1 MEPEMSG
8 IAVKSPV
15 EHVEPS
21 FAERYDT
28 ALGNPRLARNV
39 TTYQRNWRA
48 NRNTAM
54 DEVSFEDLKG
64 ELKAAKNRVL
74 DDLDGYIAQ
83 FAEAATRNGAIIHHA
98 RDAQTTNDLVRQIA
112 QDRAIDLIVKSK
124 SMVTEEIE
132 LNHYLEKFDIE
143 AVETDLGEWII
154 QKAGQR
160 PSHIVGPALHMGRE
174 DVGEL
179 LNDKLGIPVSRTD
192 IPHQVHTIRDLI
204 RPKFFEAGM
213 GMTGANALIAE
224 TGTVMMATNEGNG
237 RLASSAPACHVV
249 IAGIEKLIPTWD
261 DAVTQMRLLA
271 RSGTGQRMTVY
282 TTFISGPTPGHEM
295 HIILVDNGRREMN
308 DRPEFREAL
317 HCIRCGACANVCPPY
332 SEVGGHV
339 FGHIY
344 TGAIGLVVT
353 PFLNSLDDI
362 AKPQSLCLSCNACE
376 TVCPVG
382 IPLPRQILDVRKMV
396 VAQNGMVPAKR
407 VAMSLYSRKISF
419 ALATRI
425 GSRLQ
430 KPLQR
435 GRFVRGRHIPV
446 LKKQTRW
453 RSMPALPTQS
463 LGDRVKRYHGSMQ
476 TTNAVIPNLAAGKTV
491 ALFPG
496 CMTDRVFPEQ
506 GESIV
511 TVMRALGVN
520 VLFPDGLHCC
530 GLVANNSGDEP
541 HATKM
546 AKQTIAALERVPAD
560 LIVSGS
566 ASCVATLAQDYL
578 HLFRNDPEWFAR
590 AEKLSPRVIDFTT
603 FLENVAQLQNG
614 SLLGKSGSRDVVT
627 YHDSCQGS
635 NALGL
640 RSEPRRLLQDVIGVD
655 INELPENTLCCGF
668 GGSFSFEYPEIA
680 ERLMN
685 RKLNNAQS
693 TGAKTIVTD
702 NQGCI
707 MHLRGGCDAAGRP
720 LEVKHIA
727 ELIADRIREI
737 HPGVS

>member
-1 MEPEMSG
+1 MSATATHAEPT
-8 IAVKSPV
+8 
-15 EHVEPS
+15 
-21 FAERYDT
+21 FAERYEK
-28 ALGNPRLARNV
+28 ALKTPRLARNV
-39 TTYQRNWRA
+39 TTYQRNWRT

-54 DEVSFEDLKG
+54 TEVDFEDLKHA
-64 ELKAAKNRVL
+64 LKAAKDRVL

-83 FAEAATRNGAIIHHA
+83 FTEAATRNGAIVHHA
-98 RDAQTTNDLVRQIA
+98 RDAQAANDLVRQIA
-112 QDRAIDLIVKSK
+112 QDRDIDLIVKSK

-132 LNHYLEKFDIE
+132 LNHYLEKFNIE

-179 LNDKLGIPVSRTD
+179 LNEKLRIPVSRTD
-192 IPHQVHTIRDLI
+192 IPEQVHTIRDLI

-237 RLASSAPACHVV
+237 RLASSAPQCHVV
-249 IAGIEKLIPTWD
+249 MAGIEKLIPTWD

-282 TTFISGPTPGHEM
+282 TTFISAPTPGHEM
-295 HIILVDNGRREMN
+295 HIILVDNGRRAMR
-308 DRPEFREAL
+308 DRDEFREAL

-396 VAQNGMVPAKR
+396 VEANGMAPAKK
-407 VAMSLYSRKISF
+407 VVLDLYARKSSF
-419 ALATRI
+419 TLATRI

-435 GRFVRGRHIPV
+435 GKFIRAKHIPL
-446 LKKQTRW
+446 LKNQTRW
-453 RSMPALPTQS
+453 RSMPALPSRS
-463 LGDRVKRYHGSMQ
+463 LGDRVKRYRGELK
-476 TTNAVIPNLAAGKTV
+476 TATAAIPNLAAGKTV

-530 GLVANNSGDEP
+530 GLVANNSGDAE
-541 HATKM
+541 HAATM
-546 AKQTIAALERVPAD
+546 AKQTIAALERMPAD

-578 HLFRNDPEWFAR
+578 HLFRDDPEWFAR
-590 AEKLSPRVIDFTT
+590 AEKLSPRVVDFTT
-603 FLENVAQLQNG
+603 FLEQVAQVQNG
-614 SLLGKSGSRDVVT
+614 ALIGKSGAKQTVT

-640 RSEPRRLLQDVIGVD
+640 RSEPRRLLKDVIGVE

-685 RKLNNAQS
+685 RKLDNAES

-707 MHLRGGCDAAGRP
+707 MHLRGGCDAEGRP

-727 ELIADRIREI
+727 ELIAERIREI
-737 HPGVS
+737 HPQLA

>member
-1 MEPEMSG
+1 MSA
-8 IAVKSPV
+8 IATPPHAVDV
-15 EHVEPS
+15 EHEPS
-21 FAERYDT
+21 FAKRYET
-28 ALGNPRLARNV
+28 ALANPRLARNV
-39 TTYQRNWRA
+39 TRYQQNWRVS
-48 NRNTAM
+48 RNASM
-54 DEVSFEDLKG
+54 VDVSFE
-64 ELKAAKNRVL
+64 ELRDSLTAAKNQVL
-74 DDLDGYIAQ
+74 ENLEQYIAE
-83 FAEAATRNGAIIHHA
+83 FEANATANGAVVHHA
-98 RDAQTTNDLVRQIA
+98 RTAEDAKRIVKEIA
-112 QDRAIDLIVKSK
+112 QARGIDLIVKSK

-132 LNHYLEKFDIE
+132 LNHYLDDFDIE

-179 LNDKLGIPVSRTD
+179 LNGKLGLTVSRED
-192 IPHQVHTIRDLI
+192 IPEQVHAIRDLI

-237 RLASSAPACHVV
+237 RLSSSAPPCHVV
-249 IAGIEKLIPTWD
+249 MAGIEKLIPTFE

-295 HIILVDNGRREMN
+295 HIILVDNGRRAMR
-308 DRPEFREAL
+308 DRPEFIDAL
-317 HCIRCGACANVCPPY
+317 RCIRCGACANVCPPY

-396 VAQNGMVPAKR
+396 AEKNGLPPAKR
-407 VAMSLYSRKISF
+407 VVLDVYARRSTF

-425 GSRLQ
+425 GARMQ
-430 KPLQR
+430 KPLQN
-435 GRFVRGRHIPV
+435 GSFVRGNHVPV
-446 LKKQTRW
+446 LKQQTRW
-453 RSMPALPTQS
+453 RSMPALPSQP
-463 LGDRVKRYHGSMQ
+463 LRDRVKRFKGTAS
-476 TTNAVIPNLAAGKTV
+476 ALKPLIPNLAVGTTV

-511 TVMRALGVN
+511 TTLRALGVN
-520 VLFPDGLHCC
+520 VIFPDGLHCC
-530 GLVANNSGDEP
+530 GLVANNSGDEE
-541 HATKM
+541 HAVMM
-546 AKQTIAALERVPAD
+546 AKQTIRVLERVPAD

-578 HLFRNDPEWFAR
+578 HLFRNDPEWLAK
-590 AEKLSPRVIDFTT
+590 AEKLSPRVVDFTT
-603 FLENVAQLQNG
+603 FLDKVAQIPDG
-614 SLLGKSGSRDVVT
+614 SLLPKNGKAGTVT

-640 RSEPRRLLQDVIGVD
+640 KEEPRRILNDVLGVEVS
-655 INELPENTLCCGF
+655 ELPENTLCCGF

-685 RKLNNAQS
+685 RKLNNAES
-693 TGAKTIVTD
+693 TGARTIVTD

-727 ELIADRIREI
+727 ELLAERIRQI
-737 HPGVS
+737 DPAL

>member
-1 MEPEMSG
+1 MT
-8 IAVKSPV
+8 APV
-15 EHVEPS
+15 HTHDEPS
-21 FAERYDT
+21 FSERYAT
-28 ALGNPRLARNV
+28 ALANPRLSRNV
-39 TTYQRNWRA
+39 TTYQRNWRVG
-48 NRNTAM
+48 R
-54 DEVSFEDLKG
+54 DHSIQEISFDGLK
-64 ELKAAKNRVL
+64 EQLIAAKDAVL
-74 DDLDGYIAQ
+74 NDLEGYLAQ
-83 FAEAATRNGAIIHHA
+83 FEAAARNNGAIVHHA
-98 RDAQTTNDLVRQIA
+98 KTADDARRIVKEIA
-112 QDRAIDLIVKSK
+112 QARGIDLIVKSK

-132 LNHYLEKFDIE
+132 LNHYLEEHDIE

-174 DVGEL
+174 DVGDL
-179 LNDKLGIPVSRTD
+179 LNDKLGIPTPRD
-192 IPHQVHTIRDLI
+192 IIEAQVHTIRDVI
-204 RPKFFEAGM
+204 RPNFFTAGM

-224 TGTVMMATNEGNG
+224 TGTVMMVTNEGNG
-237 RLASSAPACHVV
+237 RLASSAPAVHVV
-249 IAGIEKLIPTWD
+249 MAGIEKLVPTFE
-261 DAVTQMRLLA
+261 DATTQLRLLA
-271 RSGTGQRMTVY
+271 RSSTGQKMTVY
-282 TTFISGPTPGHEM
+282 STFITAPSPGHEM
-295 HIILVDNGRREMN
+295 HIILVDNGRRKMR
-308 DRPEFREAL
+308 DTPEFIDAL
-317 HCIRCGACANVCPPY
+317 RCIRCGACANVCPPY

-353 PFLNSLDDI
+353 PFLNSLEDI

-396 VAQNGMVPAKR
+396 AEANGIAPAKKAVLGVYGR
-407 VAMSLYSRKISF
+407 RSAF
-419 ALATRI
+419 AVATRV
-425 GSRLQ
+425 GAKLQ
-430 KPLQR
+430 KPLQA
-435 GRFVRGRHIPV
+435 GKFVRGNHLPL

-453 RSMPALPTQS
+453 RSMPAIPSRPLR
-463 LGDRVKRYHGSMQ
+463 DRVKQYHGKI
-476 TTNAVIPNLAAGKTV
+476 AAKDALIPNLAAGMTV

-496 CMTDRVFPEQ
+496 CMTERIFPEQ

-511 TVMRALGVN
+511 TTLRALGVN
-520 VLFPDGLHCC
+520 VLFPSGLHCC

-541 HATKM
+541 AAVRL
-546 AKQTIAALERVPAD
+546 AKQTINALDRVPAD

-566 ASCVATLAQDYL
+566 ASCVATIAQDYM
-578 HLFRNDPEWFAR
+578 HLFRDDRRWQPRAAQLAR
-590 AEKLSPRVIDFTT
+590 RTIDFTT
-603 FLENVAQLQNG
+603 FIDKVAQLAPGALAAQDG
-614 SLLGKSGSRDVVT
+614 SSEAIT

-640 RSEPRRLLQDVIGVD
+640 HAEPRRIIGEVLGDD
-655 INELPENTLCCGF
+655 IHELPENTLCCGF

-685 RKLNNAQS
+685 RKLNNAES
-693 TGAKTIVTD
+693 TGAGTIVTD

-727 ELIADRIREI
+727 ELLAERIRQI
-737 HPGVS
+737 SPTL